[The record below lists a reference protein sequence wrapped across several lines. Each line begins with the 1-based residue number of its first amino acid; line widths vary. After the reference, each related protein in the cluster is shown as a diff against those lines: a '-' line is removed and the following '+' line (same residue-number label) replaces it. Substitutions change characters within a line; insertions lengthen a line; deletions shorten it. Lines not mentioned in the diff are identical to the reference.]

1 MSLSAGSG
9 HPAAFIFI
17 RCCRFAAV
25 IQVMICEKAGERS
38 GQAQFVICDVQREY
52 AENLMNIISE
62 KLKEEYQFHLFWNL
76 QQLKEFSEKMPI
88 SRLLIA
94 EEYPVEKRK
103 EILAENRYL
112 LTEKRSQEKER
123 EGEDDWFQE
132 EVPVYR
138 YQSAEIILQKVTGR
152 MELKEKV
159 VADTCLLY
167 TSPSP
172 RDCS

>member
-1 MSLSAGSG
+1 
-9 HPAAFIFI
+9 
-17 RCCRFAAV
+17 
-25 IQVMICEKAGERS
+25 MICEKAGERS

-103 EILAENRYL
+103 EILAEKSL
-112 LTEKRSQEKER
+112 SSDGKKESGKR
-123 EGEDDWFQE
+123 
-132 EVPVYR
+132 
-138 YQSAEIILQKVTGR
+138 AGR
-152 MELKEKV
+152 
-159 VADTCLLY
+159 
-167 TSPSP
+167 
-172 RDCS
+172 RG

>member
-25 IQVMICEKAGERS
+25 IQVMICEKAEERS

-112 LTEKRSQEKER
+112 LTEKKESGKR
-123 EGEDDWFQE
+123 
-132 EVPVYR
+132 
-138 YQSAEIILQKVTGR
+138 AGR
-152 MELKEKV
+152 
-159 VADTCLLY
+159 
-167 TSPSP
+167 
-172 RDCS
+172 RG

>member
-1 MSLSAGSG
+1 
-9 HPAAFIFI
+9 
-17 RCCRFAAV
+17 
-25 IQVMICEKAGERS
+25 MICEKAEERS

-132 EVPVYR
+132 HGV
-138 YQSAEIILQKVTGR
+138 
-152 MELKEKV
+152 
-159 VADTCLLY
+159 
-167 TSPSP
+167 
-172 RDCS
+172 

>member
-25 IQVMICEKAGERS
+25 IQVMICEKAEERS

-88 SRLLIA
+88 SRLLNSGGISGRK
-94 EEYPVEKRK
+94 EKRDFSRKSLSSDGKK
-103 EILAENRYL
+103 ESG
-112 LTEKRSQEKER
+112 KR
-123 EGEDDWFQE
+123 
-132 EVPVYR
+132 
-138 YQSAEIILQKVTGR
+138 AGR
-152 MELKEKV
+152 
-159 VADTCLLY
+159 
-167 TSPSP
+167 
-172 RDCS
+172 RG